1 MMVWIPAL
9 WRFCVVS
16 VVLFSATTFIPA
28 IVRAM
33 VEPGDRWG
41 GGKSGIGPR
50 HLIHFHTQ
58 DEGTLYGP
66 VYMSFKWKLFKDYG
80 LQFTPMLVHPY
91 MMR

>member
-1 MMVWIPAL
+1 MAPWIPAL
-9 WRFCVVS
+9 WRFCLLGF
-16 VVLFSATTFIPA
+16 VVLLSSTSTLVV
-28 IVRAM
+28 VRAM

-66 VYMSFKWKLFKDYG
+66 EYMNFKWKLFKDYG

-91 MMR
+91 MKR